1 MTQDRRRYLRTSSAI
16 EVWIGNDGIFTRKDE
31 RLTILGAGGAFIKT
45 RQQYPLKS
53 TLALR
58 FRLTGQDEFIT
69 CHVIVRSVEAGRGVG
84 VEFTD
89 LARDD
94 RYRIRSFVENQLISE
109 ALQQTVFRAT
119 GNFQIR

>member
-1 MTQDRRRYLRTSSAI
+1 MTQDRRRYLRASAAI

-31 RLTILGAGGAFIKT
+31 RLTILGAGGAFIRT
-45 RQQYPLKS
+45 SRQYPLKS
-53 TLALR
+53 TLTLR
-58 FRLTGQDEFIT
+58 FRLTGHDEFIT

-109 ALQQTVFRAT
+109 ALQQTVVRAT
-119 GNFQIR
+119 GSLQVQ